1 MKIKSLIA
9 MMMAAVAIVVGMSS
23 CSSDD
28 DEPEMALAAQVVG
41 SYTGTEVITIMGEPE
56 EDNATFVFS
65 QSSETTIDMTIPQS
79 GEGMMVIPPLTVKN
93 IPLSKVNQ
101 SIMGKLGSFAGT
113 VTTANGSEKAFTV
126 SNVTV
131 IFEDAPK
138 GKAVVASFTLK
149 YGNMPFDMVTT
160 FTGNK
165 E

>member
-28 DEPEMALAAQVVG
+28 DEPEVALSAQVVG
-41 SYTGTEVITIMGEPE
+41 SYTGPEVITIMGEPE

-101 SIMGKLGSFAGT
+101 SIMGRLSSFAGT
-113 VTTANGSEKAFTV
+113 VTNASGAEKAFTV
-126 SNVTV
+126 SDVTV
-131 IFEDAPK
+131 IFEDVPN

-149 YGNMPFDMVTT
+149 YGSMPFDMVTT

-165 E
+165 N